1 MIQEFHSFLLDS
13 PQPWQLSFQNP
24 ATPAMEG
31 IVFLHNYVFM
41 YLIFIFILVAWMLGR
56 AVWLF
61 WEENN
66 TVVDN
71 VTHNSKLEVIWTVA
85 PSIILLLIAI
95 PSFSLLYSMEE
106 LARPMLTVKAIGRQ
120 WYWTYELDA
129 QRRDLI
135 HLYVKKIDY
144 GVDKLLKKK
153 AAKTKGWW
161 AASSKYNRKSFVEK
175 KFPEKIGLVS
185 PAISFDSYMIQ
196 DEELKLGSLRLLEV
210 DNRLLLPIKTHIRLL
225 TTSSDVIHSWAVPSF
240 GIKTDAIPG
249 RLNQTMLY
257 IKRKGVYY
265 GQCSE
270 LCGVNH
276 GYMPI
281 VVEGVD
287 HATFT
292 DWARANS
299 KLTSI
304 TQFIKKAE
312 IRDIDVSRAYKDA

>member
-1 MIQEFHSFLLDS
+1 MINLLTDS
-13 PQPWQLSFQNP
+13 PQPWQLGFQNP

-31 IVFLHNYVFM
+31 IIFLHNYVFM

-66 TVVDN
+66 SVVDN
-71 VTHNSKLEVIWTVA
+71 VTHNSKLEVLWTVA

-129 QRRDLI
+129 QRRDFI
-135 HLYVKKIDY
+135 YLYTKKIDY
-144 GVDKLLKKK
+144 GVDKVLKKK
-153 AAKTKGWW
+153 TNQSKGWW
-161 AASSKYNRKSFVEK
+161 AASSKYNRKSYVEK
-175 KFPEKIGLVS
+175 SFPKNIGLVS
-185 PAISFDSYMIQ
+185 PQLSFDSCMVQ
-196 DEELKLGSLRLLEV
+196 DGDLSLGSLRLLEV
-210 DNRLLLPIKTHIRLL
+210 DNRLLLPVKTHIRLL

-249 RLNQTMLY
+249 RLNQTMLF
-257 IKRKGVYY
+257 IKRKGIYY

-281 VVEGVD
+281 VVEAVD
-287 HATFT
+287 HSTFT
-292 DWARANS
+292 TWARSHS
-299 KLTSI
+299 KLVSVGD
-304 TQFIKKAE
+304 FLKKGE
-312 IRDIDVSRAYKDA
+312 IRDVDISRAYKDA